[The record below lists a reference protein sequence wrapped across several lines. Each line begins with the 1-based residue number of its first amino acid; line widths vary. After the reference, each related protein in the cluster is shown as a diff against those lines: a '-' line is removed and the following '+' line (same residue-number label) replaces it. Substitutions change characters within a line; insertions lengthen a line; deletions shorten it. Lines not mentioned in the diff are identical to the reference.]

1 MMIPKKN
8 QTLVELE
15 SIIPLSR
22 SSTEV
27 FKTGQWGQKKP
38 VFHEKLSPCRE
49 ACPVGN
55 DIPGILSYAAR
66 GDIDGA
72 LALILQ
78 ENPLPGIC
86 GRVCYHP
93 CQISCNR
100 IQFDKAV
107 EIRSLE
113 RFIADYGQAA
123 PKMRSNQKGNK
134 VNVAVIGSGPS
145 GLSAAY
151 FLALFG
157 HKVTIFEAR
166 PEPGGVLRYGIP
178 EYRLPGEIVKRE
190 IDRILGLGIHL
201 VTGEGVDIKKLTHMK
216 ENYDY
221 VFLGTGAWMP
231 QRIEASF
238 EHRGAITYG
247 LDFLSQ
253 GKKKAICERKKN
265 VVVVGG
271 GDVAVDVART
281 ARRLC
286 DPDARITMVAPEK
299 EGEFPAIPEGLVE
312 ALEEGVQMI
321 GEYQPVEFTGN
332 EHLKQ
337 IKFVKTKV
345 EKDQATGRYKLSPA
359 VGKDLFID
367 ADLAIIAIGQ
377 FPDIRPFFGTIV
389 DKDSSKVFV
398 DESGATPLPGFY
410 AGGDLVRQRPAVADA
425 ILSGKRAALSIH
437 LKANGYEPEKILASL
452 KLGKGS
458 FLSINAFA
466 EERGIDLG
474 RAVEFAELNTLPYRK
489 VEPHH
494 GIALPPWAR
503 KNDFKEVNGGLEREA
518 AIDEASRCFYCGT
531 CIECDLCFLL
541 CPDISIIKEG
551 QRLYSVNKDYCK
563 GCSICATTCP
573 RHVIEMEDGP

>member
-1 MMIPKKN
+1 MIRKENIK
-8 QTLVELE
+8 LVDHET
-15 SIIPLSR
+15 IIPLSR
-22 SSTEV
+22 LSTEI
-27 FKTGQWGQKKP
+27 FKTGQWSPRKP
-38 VFHEKLSPCRE
+38 LYREKLSPCRE

-55 DIPGILSYAAR
+55 DIPGILSCVAK
-66 GDIDGA
+66 GDFDGA
-72 LALILQ
+72 LALILH

-93 CQISCNR
+93 CQVNCNR

-113 RFIADYGQAA
+113 RFIADYGQAT
-123 PKMRSNQKGNK
+123 PQVWTNQKGNQVK
-134 VNVAVIGSGPS
+134 VAVIGSGPA

-157 HKVTIFEAR
+157 HRVTMFEAR

-178 EYRLPGEIVKRE
+178 EYRLPREIVKRE
-190 IDRILGLGIHL
+190 IDRILGLGIDL
-201 VTGEGVDIKKLTHMK
+201 VAGERVDTKKLTDIK
-216 ENYDY
+216 RKYDY
-221 VFLGTGAWMP
+221 VFLGTGAWVP

-238 EHRGAITYG
+238 EHRDTIIYG
-247 LDFLSQ
+247 LDFLSH
-253 GKKKAICERKKN
+253 GDKTGMCEGKKN

-286 DPDARITMVAPEK
+286 DPDAGITMVAPEK
-299 EGEFPAIPEGLVE
+299 EGEFPAIQEGIVE
-312 ALEEGVQMI
+312 AEQEGIHMI
-321 GEYQPVEFTGN
+321 GEYQPIEFIGK

-337 IKFVKTKV
+337 IKFIKTKV
-345 EKDQATGRYKLSPA
+345 EKDQATGRYRLSP
-359 VGKDLFID
+359 VKGKDRFLD

-377 FPDIRPFFGTIV
+377 IPDTSVFFESIV
-389 DKDSSKVFV
+389 DKDSSRVFV
-398 DESGATPLPGFY
+398 DELGSTPLFGFY
-410 AGGDLVRQRPAVADA
+410 AGGDVIRQRPAVAYA

-437 LKANGYEPEKILASL
+437 LEVNGYEPNRVMTSL
-452 KLGKGS
+452 KLGKGPS
-458 FLSINAFA
+458 LSISAFVDN
-466 EERGIDLG
+466 RGVDFG
-474 RAVEFAELNTLPYRK
+474 KVVGFSELNTLPYRK
-489 VEPHH
+489 VEQHH
-494 GIALPPWAR
+494 GITLPPEAR
-503 KNDFKEVNGGLEREA
+503 KTNFREVNRGLEKDA

-563 GCSICATTCP
+563 GCSICAITCP
-573 RHVIEMEDGP
+573 RHVIEMEDGQ

>member
-1 MMIPKKN
+1 MIRKENIK
-8 QTLVELE
+8 LVDHET
-15 SIIPLSR
+15 IIPLSR
-22 SSTEV
+22 LSTEI
-27 FKTGQWGQKKP
+27 FKTGQWSPRKP
-38 VFHEKLSPCRE
+38 LYREKLSPCRE

-55 DIPGILSYAAR
+55 DIPGILSCVAK
-66 GDIDGA
+66 GDFDGA
-72 LALILQ
+72 LALILH

-93 CQISCNR
+93 CQVNCNR

-113 RFIADYGQAA
+113 RFIADYGQAT
-123 PKMRSNQKGNK
+123 PQVWTNQKGNQVK
-134 VNVAVIGSGPS
+134 VAVIGSGPA

-178 EYRLPGEIVKRE
+178 EYRLPREIVKRE
-190 IDRILGLGIHL
+190 IDRILGLGIDL
-201 VTGEGVDIKKLTHMK
+201 VAGERVDTEKLTDIKRK
-216 ENYDY
+216 YDY
-221 VFLGTGAWMP
+221 VFLGTGAWVP

-238 EHRGAITYG
+238 EHRDTIIYG
-247 LDFLSQ
+247 LDFLSH
-253 GKKKAICERKKN
+253 GDKTGMCEGKKN

-286 DPDARITMVAPEK
+286 DPDAGITMVAPEK
-299 EGEFPAIPEGLVE
+299 EGEFPAIQEGIVE
-312 ALEEGVQMI
+312 AEQEGIHMI
-321 GEYQPVEFTGN
+321 GEYQPIEFIGK

-337 IKFVKTKV
+337 IKFIKTKV
-345 EKDQATGRYKLSPA
+345 EKDQATGRYRLSP
-359 VGKDLFID
+359 VKGKDRFLD

-377 FPDIRPFFGTIV
+377 IPDTSVFFESIV
-389 DKDSSKVFV
+389 DKESSRVFV
-398 DESGATPLPGFY
+398 DELGSTPLSGFY
-410 AGGDLVRQRPAVADA
+410 AGGDVIRQRPAVADA

-437 LKANGYEPEKILASL
+437 LEVNGYEPNRVMTSL
-452 KLGKGS
+452 KLGKGPS
-458 FLSINAFA
+458 LSISAFVDN
-466 EERGIDLG
+466 RGVDFG
-474 RAVEFAELNTLPYRK
+474 KVVGFSELNTLPYRK

-494 GIALPPWAR
+494 GITLPPEAR
-503 KNDFKEVNGGLEREA
+503 KTNFREVNRGLEKDA
-518 AIDEASRCFYCGT
+518 AIDEAGRCFYCGT

-563 GCSICATTCP
+563 GCSICAITCP
-573 RHVIEMEDGP
+573 RHVIEMEDGQ

>member
-1 MMIPKKN
+1 MIRKENIK
-8 QTLVELE
+8 LVDHET
-15 SIIPLSR
+15 IIPLSR
-22 SSTEV
+22 LSTEI
-27 FKTGQWGQKKP
+27 FKTGQWSPRKP
-38 VFHEKLSPCRE
+38 LYREKLSPCRE

-55 DIPGILSYAAR
+55 DIPGILSCVAK
-66 GDIDGA
+66 GDFDGA
-72 LALILQ
+72 LALILH

-93 CQISCNR
+93 CQVNCNR

-113 RFIADYGQAA
+113 RFIADYGQAT
-123 PKMRSNQKGNK
+123 PQVWTNQKGNQVK
-134 VNVAVIGSGPS
+134 VAVIGSGPA

-178 EYRLPGEIVKRE
+178 EYRLPREIVKRE
-190 IDRILGLGIHL
+190 IDRILGLGIDL
-201 VTGEGVDIKKLTHMK
+201 VAGERVDTKKLTDIK
-216 ENYDY
+216 RKYDY
-221 VFLGTGAWMP
+221 VFLGTGAWVP

-238 EHRGAITYG
+238 EHRDTIIYG
-247 LDFLSQ
+247 LDFLSH
-253 GKKKAICERKKN
+253 GDKTGMCEGKKN

-286 DPDARITMVAPEK
+286 DPDAGITMVAPEK
-299 EGEFPAIPEGLVE
+299 EGEFPAIQEGIVE
-312 ALEEGVQMI
+312 AEQEGIHMI
-321 GEYQPVEFTGN
+321 GEYQPIEFIGK

-337 IKFVKTKV
+337 IKFIKTKV
-345 EKDQATGRYKLSPA
+345 EKDQATGRYRLSP
-359 VGKDLFID
+359 VKGKDRFLD

-377 FPDIRPFFGTIV
+377 IPDTSVFFESIV
-389 DKDSSKVFV
+389 DKDSSRVFV
-398 DESGATPLPGFY
+398 DELGSTPLFGFY
-410 AGGDLVRQRPAVADA
+410 AGGDVIRQRPAVAYA

-437 LKANGYEPEKILASL
+437 LEVNGYEPNRVMTSL
-452 KLGKGS
+452 KLGKGPS
-458 FLSINAFA
+458 LSISAFVDN
-466 EERGIDLG
+466 RGVDFG
-474 RAVEFAELNTLPYRK
+474 KVVGFSELNTLPYRK

-494 GIALPPWAR
+494 GITLPPEAR
-503 KNDFKEVNGGLEREA
+503 KTNFREVNRGLEKDA
-518 AIDEASRCFYCGT
+518 AIDEAGRCFYCGT

-563 GCSICATTCP
+563 GCSICAITCP
-573 RHVIEMEDGP
+573 RHVIEMEDGQ

>member
-1 MMIPKKN
+1 MIRKENIK
-8 QTLVELE
+8 LVDHET
-15 SIIPLSR
+15 IIPLSR
-22 SSTEV
+22 LSTEI
-27 FKTGQWGQKKP
+27 FKTGQWSPRKP
-38 VFHEKLSPCRE
+38 LYREKLSPCRE

-55 DIPGILSYAAR
+55 DIPGILSCVAK
-66 GDIDGA
+66 GDFDGA
-72 LALILQ
+72 LALILH

-93 CQISCNR
+93 CQVNCNR

-113 RFIADYGQAA
+113 RFIADYGQAT
-123 PKMRSNQKGNK
+123 PQVWTNQKGNQVK
-134 VNVAVIGSGPS
+134 VAVIGSGPA

-178 EYRLPGEIVKRE
+178 EYRLPREIVKRE
-190 IDRILGLGIHL
+190 IDRILGLGIDL
-201 VTGEGVDIKKLTHMK
+201 VAGERVDTKKLTDIK
-216 ENYDY
+216 RKYDY
-221 VFLGTGAWMP
+221 VFLGTGAWVP

-238 EHRGAITYG
+238 EHRDTIIYG
-247 LDFLSQ
+247 LDFLSH
-253 GKKKAICERKKN
+253 GDKTGMCEGKKN

-286 DPDARITMVAPEK
+286 DPDAGITMVAPEK
-299 EGEFPAIPEGLVE
+299 EGEFPAIQEGLVE
-312 ALEEGVQMI
+312 AEQEGIHMI
-321 GEYQPVEFTGN
+321 GEYQPIEFIGK

-337 IKFVKTKV
+337 IKFIKTKV
-345 EKDQATGRYKLSPA
+345 EKDQATGRYRLSP
-359 VGKDLFID
+359 VKGKDRFLD

-377 FPDIRPFFGTIV
+377 IPDTSVFFESIV
-389 DKDSSKVFV
+389 DKESSRVFV
-398 DESGATPLPGFY
+398 DELGSTPLSGFY
-410 AGGDLVRQRPAVADA
+410 AGGDVIRQRPAVADA

-437 LKANGYEPEKILASL
+437 LEVNGYEPNRVMTSL
-452 KLGKGS
+452 KLGKGPS
-458 FLSINAFA
+458 LSISAFVDN
-466 EERGIDLG
+466 RGVDFGKVVGFSEI
-474 RAVEFAELNTLPYRK
+474 NTLTYRK

-494 GIALPPWAR
+494 GITLSPEAR
-503 KNDFKEVNGGLEREA
+503 KTNFREVNRGLEKEA
-518 AIDEASRCFYCGT
+518 AIDEAGRCFYCGT

-563 GCSICATTCP
+563 GCSICAITCP
-573 RHVIEMEDGP
+573 RHVIEMEDGQ

>member
-1 MMIPKKN
+1 MIRKENIK
-8 QTLVELE
+8 LVDHET
-15 SIIPLSR
+15 IIPLSR
-22 SSTEV
+22 LSTEI
-27 FKTGQWGQKKP
+27 FKTGQWSPRKP
-38 VFHEKLSPCRE
+38 LYREKLSPCRE

-55 DIPGILSYAAR
+55 DIPGILSCVAK
-66 GDIDGA
+66 GDFDGA
-72 LALILQ
+72 LALILH

-93 CQISCNR
+93 CQVNCNR

-113 RFIADYGQAA
+113 RFIADYGQAT
-123 PKMRSNQKGNK
+123 PQVWTNQKGNQVK
-134 VNVAVIGSGPS
+134 VAVIGSGPA

-178 EYRLPGEIVKRE
+178 EYRLPREIVKRE
-190 IDRILGLGIHL
+190 IDRILGLGIDL
-201 VTGEGVDIKKLTHMK
+201 VAGERVDTEKLTDIKRK
-216 ENYDY
+216 YDY
-221 VFLGTGAWMP
+221 VFLGTGAWVP

-238 EHRGAITYG
+238 EHRDTIIYG
-247 LDFLSQ
+247 LDFLSH
-253 GKKKAICERKKN
+253 GDKTGMCEGKKN

-286 DPDARITMVAPEK
+286 DPDAGITIVAPEK
-299 EGEFPAIPEGLVE
+299 EGEFPAIQEGLVE
-312 ALEEGVQMI
+312 AEQEGIHMI
-321 GEYQPVEFTGN
+321 GEYQPIEFIGK

-337 IKFVKTKV
+337 IKFIKTKV
-345 EKDQATGRYKLSPA
+345 EKDQATGRYRLSP
-359 VGKDLFID
+359 VKGKDRFLD

-377 FPDIRPFFGTIV
+377 IPDTSVFFESIV
-389 DKDSSKVFV
+389 DKESSRVFV
-398 DESGATPLPGFY
+398 DELGSTPLSGFY
-410 AGGDLVRQRPAVADA
+410 AGGDVIRQRPAVADA

-437 LKANGYEPEKILASL
+437 LEVNGYEPNRVMTSL
-452 KLGKGS
+452 KLGKGTS
-458 FLSINAFA
+458 LSISAFVDN
-466 EERGIDLG
+466 RGVDFGKVVGFSEI
-474 RAVEFAELNTLPYRK
+474 NTLTYRK

-494 GIALPPWAR
+494 GITLSPEAR
-503 KNDFKEVNGGLEREA
+503 KTNFREVNRGLEKEA
-518 AIDEASRCFYCGT
+518 AIDEAGRCFYCGT

-563 GCSICATTCP
+563 GCSICAITCP
-573 RHVIEMEDGP
+573 RHVIEMEDGQ

>member
-1 MMIPKKN
+1 MIRKENIK
-8 QTLVELE
+8 LVDHET
-15 SIIPLSR
+15 IIPLSR
-22 SSTEV
+22 LSTEI
-27 FKTGQWGQKKP
+27 FKTGQWSPRKP
-38 VFHEKLSPCRE
+38 LYREKLSPCRE

-55 DIPGILSYAAR
+55 DIPGILSCVAK
-66 GDIDGA
+66 GDFDGA
-72 LALILQ
+72 LALILH

-93 CQISCNR
+93 CQVNCNR

-113 RFIADYGQAA
+113 RFIADYGQAT
-123 PKMRSNQKGNK
+123 PQVWTNQKGNQVK
-134 VNVAVIGSGPS
+134 VAVIGSGPA

-157 HKVTIFEAR
+157 HRVTMFEAR

-178 EYRLPGEIVKRE
+178 EYRLPREIVKRE
-190 IDRILGLGIHL
+190 IDRILGLGIDL
-201 VTGEGVDIKKLTHMK
+201 VAGERVDTKKLTDIK
-216 ENYDY
+216 RKYDY
-221 VFLGTGAWMP
+221 VFLGTGAWVP

-238 EHRGAITYG
+238 EHRDTIIYG
-247 LDFLSQ
+247 LDFLSH
-253 GKKKAICERKKN
+253 GDKTGMCEGKKN

-286 DPDARITMVAPEK
+286 DPDAGITMVAPEK
-299 EGEFPAIPEGLVE
+299 EGEFPAIQEGLVE
-312 ALEEGVQMI
+312 AEQEGIHMI
-321 GEYQPVEFTGN
+321 GEYQPIEFIGK

-337 IKFVKTKV
+337 IKFIKTKV
-345 EKDQATGRYKLSPA
+345 EKDQATGRYRLSP
-359 VGKDLFID
+359 VKGKDRFLD

-377 FPDIRPFFGTIV
+377 IPDTSVFFESIV
-389 DKDSSKVFV
+389 DKESSRVFV
-398 DESGATPLPGFY
+398 DELGSTPLSGFY
-410 AGGDLVRQRPAVADA
+410 AGGDVIRQRPAVADA

-437 LKANGYEPEKILASL
+437 LEVNGYEPNRVMTSL
-452 KLGKGS
+452 KLGKGPS
-458 FLSINAFA
+458 LSISAFVDN
-466 EERGIDLG
+466 RGVDFG
-474 RAVEFAELNTLPYRK
+474 KVVGFSELNTLPYRK

-494 GIALPPWAR
+494 GITLPPEAR
-503 KNDFKEVNGGLEREA
+503 KTNFREVNRGLEKDA
-518 AIDEASRCFYCGT
+518 AIDEAGRCFYCGT

-563 GCSICATTCP
+563 GCSICAITCP
-573 RHVIEMEDGP
+573 RHVIEMEDGQ

>member
-1 MMIPKKN
+1 MIRKENIK
-8 QTLVELE
+8 LVDHET
-15 SIIPLSR
+15 IIPLSR
-22 SSTEV
+22 LSTEI
-27 FKTGQWGQKKP
+27 FKTGQWSPRKP
-38 VFHEKLSPCRE
+38 LYREKLSPCRE

-55 DIPGILSYAAR
+55 DIPGILSCVAK
-66 GDIDGA
+66 GDFDGA
-72 LALILQ
+72 LALILH

-93 CQISCNR
+93 CQVNCNR

-113 RFIADYGQAA
+113 RFIADYGQAT
-123 PKMRSNQKGNK
+123 PQVWTNQKGNQVK
-134 VNVAVIGSGPS
+134 VAVIGSGPA

-178 EYRLPGEIVKRE
+178 EYRLPREIVKRE
-190 IDRILGLGIHL
+190 IDRILGLGIDL
-201 VTGEGVDIKKLTHMK
+201 VAGERVDTKKLTDIK
-216 ENYDY
+216 RKYDY
-221 VFLGTGAWMP
+221 VFLGTGAWVP

-238 EHRGAITYG
+238 EHRDTIIYG
-247 LDFLSQ
+247 LDFLSH
-253 GKKKAICERKKN
+253 GDKTGMCEGKKN

-286 DPDARITMVAPEK
+286 DPDAGITIVAPEK
-299 EGEFPAIPEGLVE
+299 EGEFPAIQEGLVE
-312 ALEEGVQMI
+312 AEQEGIHMI
-321 GEYQPVEFTGN
+321 GEYQPIEFIGK

-337 IKFVKTKV
+337 IKFIKTKV
-345 EKDQATGRYKLSPA
+345 EKDQATGRYRLSP
-359 VGKDLFID
+359 VKGKDRFLD

-377 FPDIRPFFGTIV
+377 IPDTSVFFESIV
-389 DKDSSKVFV
+389 DKESSRVFV
-398 DESGATPLPGFY
+398 DELGSTPLSGFY
-410 AGGDLVRQRPAVADA
+410 AGGDVIRQRPAVADA

-437 LKANGYEPEKILASL
+437 LEVNGYEPNRVMTSL
-452 KLGKGS
+452 KLGKGTS
-458 FLSINAFA
+458 LSISAFVDN
-466 EERGIDLG
+466 RGVDFG
-474 RAVEFAELNTLPYRK
+474 KVVGFSELNTLPYRK
-489 VEPHH
+489 VEQHH
-494 GIALPPWAR
+494 GITLPPEAR
-503 KNDFKEVNGGLEREA
+503 KTNFREVNRGLEKDA
-518 AIDEASRCFYCGT
+518 AIDEAGRCFYCGT

-563 GCSICATTCP
+563 GCSICAITCP
-573 RHVIEMEDGP
+573 RHVIEMEDGQ

>member
-1 MMIPKKN
+1 MIRKENIK
-8 QTLVELE
+8 LVDHET
-15 SIIPLSR
+15 IIPLSR
-22 SSTEV
+22 LSTEI
-27 FKTGQWGQKKP
+27 FKTGQWSPRKP
-38 VFHEKLSPCRE
+38 LYREKLSPCRE

-55 DIPGILSYAAR
+55 DIPGILSCVAK
-66 GDIDGA
+66 GDFDGA
-72 LALILQ
+72 LALILH

-93 CQISCNR
+93 CQVNCNR

-113 RFIADYGQAA
+113 RFIADYGQAT
-123 PKMRSNQKGNK
+123 PQVWTNQKGNQVK
-134 VNVAVIGSGPS
+134 VAVIGSGPA

-157 HKVTIFEAR
+157 HKVAIFEAR

-178 EYRLPGEIVKRE
+178 EYRLPREIVKRE
-190 IDRILGLGIHL
+190 IDRILGLGIDL
-201 VTGEGVDIKKLTHMK
+201 VAGERVDTKKLTDIK
-216 ENYDY
+216 RKYDY
-221 VFLGTGAWMP
+221 VFLGTGAWVP

-238 EHRGAITYG
+238 EHRDTIIYG
-247 LDFLSQ
+247 LDFLSH
-253 GKKKAICERKKN
+253 GDKTGMCEGKKN

-286 DPDARITMVAPEK
+286 DPDAGITMVAPEK
-299 EGEFPAIPEGLVE
+299 EGEFPAIQEGIVE
-312 ALEEGVQMI
+312 AEQEGIHMI
-321 GEYQPVEFTGN
+321 GEYQPIEFIGK

-337 IKFVKTKV
+337 IKFIKTKV
-345 EKDQATGRYKLSPA
+345 EKDQATGRYRLSP
-359 VGKDLFID
+359 VKGKDRFLD

-377 FPDIRPFFGTIV
+377 IPDTSVFFESIV
-389 DKDSSKVFV
+389 DKESSRVFV
-398 DESGATPLPGFY
+398 DELGSTPLSGFY
-410 AGGDLVRQRPAVADA
+410 AGGDVIRQRPAVADA

-437 LKANGYEPEKILASL
+437 LEVNGYEPNRVMTSL
-452 KLGKGS
+452 KLGKGPS
-458 FLSINAFA
+458 LSISAFVDN
-466 EERGIDLG
+466 RGVDFG
-474 RAVEFAELNTLPYRK
+474 KVVGFSELNTLPYRK

-494 GIALPPWAR
+494 GITLPPEAR
-503 KNDFKEVNGGLEREA
+503 KTNFREVNRGLEKDA
-518 AIDEASRCFYCGT
+518 AIDEAGRCFYCGT

-563 GCSICATTCP
+563 GCSICAITCP
-573 RHVIEMEDGP
+573 RHVIEMEDGQ

>member
-1 MMIPKKN
+1 MIRKENIK
-8 QTLVELE
+8 LVDHET
-15 SIIPLSR
+15 IIPLSR
-22 SSTEV
+22 LSTEI
-27 FKTGQWGQKKP
+27 FKTGQWSPRKP
-38 VFHEKLSPCRE
+38 LYREKLSPCRE

-55 DIPGILSYAAR
+55 DIPGILSCVAK
-66 GDIDGA
+66 GDFDGA
-72 LALILQ
+72 LALILH

-93 CQISCNR
+93 CQVNCNR

-113 RFIADYGQAA
+113 RFIADYGQAT
-123 PKMRSNQKGNK
+123 PQVWTNQKGNQVK
-134 VNVAVIGSGPS
+134 VAVIGSGPA

-157 HKVTIFEAR
+157 HRVTMFEAR

-178 EYRLPGEIVKRE
+178 EYRLPREIVKRE
-190 IDRILGLGIHL
+190 IDRILGLGIDL
-201 VTGEGVDIKKLTHMK
+201 VAGERVDTKKLTDIK
-216 ENYDY
+216 RKYDY
-221 VFLGTGAWMP
+221 VFLGTGAWVP

-238 EHRGAITYG
+238 EHRDTIIYG
-247 LDFLSQ
+247 LDFLSH
-253 GKKKAICERKKN
+253 GDKTGMCEGKKN

-286 DPDARITMVAPEK
+286 DPDAGITMVAPEK
-299 EGEFPAIPEGLVE
+299 EGEFPAIQEGIVE
-312 ALEEGVQMI
+312 AEQEGIHMI
-321 GEYQPVEFTGN
+321 GEYQPIEFIGK

-337 IKFVKTKV
+337 IKFIKTKV
-345 EKDQATGRYKLSPA
+345 EKDQATGRYRLSP
-359 VGKDLFID
+359 VKGKDRFLD

-377 FPDIRPFFGTIV
+377 IPDTSVFFESIV
-389 DKDSSKVFV
+389 DKESSRVFV
-398 DESGATPLPGFY
+398 DELGSTPLSGFY
-410 AGGDLVRQRPAVADA
+410 AGGDVIRQRPAVADA

-437 LKANGYEPEKILASL
+437 LEVNGYEPNRVMTSL
-452 KLGKGS
+452 KLGKGPS
-458 FLSINAFA
+458 LSISAFVDN
-466 EERGIDLG
+466 RGVDFG
-474 RAVEFAELNTLPYRK
+474 KVVGFSELNTLPYRK

-494 GIALPPWAR
+494 GITLPPEAR
-503 KNDFKEVNGGLEREA
+503 KTNFREVNRGLEKDA
-518 AIDEASRCFYCGT
+518 AIDEAGRCFYCGT

-563 GCSICATTCP
+563 GCSICAITCP
-573 RHVIEMEDGP
+573 RHVIEMEDGQ

>member
-1 MMIPKKN
+1 MIPKENKS
-8 QTLVELE
+8 LVELE

-27 FKTGQWGQKKP
+27 FTTGKWSQKKP
-38 VFHEKLSPCRE
+38 VFQEKLSPCRE

-55 DIPGILSYAAR
+55 DIPGILSYVAR

-100 IQFDKAV
+100 LQFDKAV

-123 PKMRSNQKGNK
+123 PRMRNSQKEDK
-134 VNVAVIGSGPS
+134 VHVAVIGSGPA

-178 EYRLPGEIVKRE
+178 EYRLPREIVKRE
-190 IDRILGLGIHL
+190 IDRILGLDVQL
-201 VTGEGVDIKKLTHMK
+201 VTGEDVDTKKLTRIK
-216 ENYDY
+216 ENFDY

-231 QRIEASF
+231 QRIEASL

-247 LDFLSQ
+247 LDFLSH
-253 GKKKAICERKKN
+253 GEKKGICEGKKN

-286 DPDARITMVAPEK
+286 DPDARITIVAPEK

-321 GEYQPVEFTGN
+321 GEYQPVEFVGN

-337 IKFVKTKV
+337 IKFVKTKI
-345 EKDQATGRYKLSPA
+345 EKDQATGRYRLSP
-359 VGKDLFID
+359 VTGKDLFID

-377 FPDIRPFFGTIV
+377 LPDLSPFFGSIV
-389 DKDSSKVFV
+389 DKDLSRVFV
-398 DESGATPLPGFY
+398 DESGATPLSGFY
-410 AGGDLVRQRPAVADA
+410 AGGDLVRQRPAVAEA
-425 ILSGKRAALSIH
+425 IRSGKRAALSIH
-437 LKANGYEPEKILASL
+437 LKANRYEPKRILPSL
-452 KLGKGS
+452 MLGKS
-458 FLSINAFA
+458 PSLSISAFT
-466 EERGIDLG
+466 EDRGIDLG
-474 RAVEFAELNTLPYRK
+474 RVVEFEELNILPYRK

-494 GIALPPWAR
+494 GIALTPGER
-503 KNDFKEVNGGLEREA
+503 KTNFREVNGGLERKA
-518 AIDEASRCFYCGT
+518 AIEEASRCFYCGT
-531 CIECDLCFLL
+531 CVECDLCFLL
-541 CPDISIIKEG
+541 CPDICIIKER

-573 RHVIEMEDGP
+573 RHVIEMEDGL

>member
-1 MMIPKKN
+1 MIRKENIK
-8 QTLVELE
+8 LVDHET
-15 SIIPLSR
+15 IIPLSR
-22 SSTEV
+22 LSTEI
-27 FKTGQWGQKKP
+27 FKTGQWSPRKP
-38 VFHEKLSPCRE
+38 LYREKLSPCRE

-55 DIPGILSYAAR
+55 DIPGILSCVAK
-66 GDIDGA
+66 GDFDGA
-72 LALILQ
+72 LALILH

-93 CQISCNR
+93 CQVNCNR

-113 RFIADYGQAA
+113 RFIADYGQAT
-123 PKMRSNQKGNK
+123 PQVWTNQKGNQVK
-134 VNVAVIGSGPS
+134 VAVIGSGPA

-157 HKVTIFEAR
+157 HRVTMFEAR

-178 EYRLPGEIVKRE
+178 EYRLPREIVKRE
-190 IDRILGLGIHL
+190 IDRILGLGIDL
-201 VTGEGVDIKKLTHMK
+201 VAGERVDTEKLTDIKRK
-216 ENYDY
+216 YDY
-221 VFLGTGAWMP
+221 VFLGTGAWVP

-238 EHRGAITYG
+238 EHRDTIIYG
-247 LDFLSQ
+247 LDFLSH
-253 GKKKAICERKKN
+253 GDKTGMCEGKKN

-286 DPDARITMVAPEK
+286 DPDAGITIVAPEK
-299 EGEFPAIPEGLVE
+299 EGEFPAIQEGLVE
-312 ALEEGVQMI
+312 AEQEGIHMI
-321 GEYQPVEFTGN
+321 GEYQPIEFIGK

-337 IKFVKTKV
+337 IKFIKTKV
-345 EKDQATGRYKLSPA
+345 EKDQATGRYRLSP
-359 VGKDLFID
+359 VKGKDRFLD

-377 FPDIRPFFGTIV
+377 IPDTSVFFESIV
-389 DKDSSKVFV
+389 DKESSRVFV
-398 DESGATPLPGFY
+398 DELGSTPLSGFY
-410 AGGDLVRQRPAVADA
+410 AGGDVIRQRPAVADA

-437 LKANGYEPEKILASL
+437 LEVNGYEPNRVMTSL
-452 KLGKGS
+452 KLGKGPS
-458 FLSINAFA
+458 LSISAFVDN
-466 EERGIDLG
+466 RGVDFG
-474 RAVEFAELNTLPYRK
+474 KVVGFSELNTLPYRK

-494 GIALPPWAR
+494 GITLPPEAR
-503 KNDFKEVNGGLEREA
+503 KTNFREVNRGLEKDA
-518 AIDEASRCFYCGT
+518 AIDEAGRCFYCGT

-563 GCSICATTCP
+563 GCSICAITCP
-573 RHVIEMEDGP
+573 RHVIEMEDGQ

>member
-1 MMIPKKN
+1 MIRKENIK
-8 QTLVELE
+8 LVDHET
-15 SIIPLSR
+15 IIPLSR
-22 SSTEV
+22 LSTEI
-27 FKTGQWGQKKP
+27 FKTGQWSPRKP
-38 VFHEKLSPCRE
+38 LYREKLSPCRE

-55 DIPGILSYAAR
+55 DIPGILSCVAK
-66 GDIDGA
+66 GDFDGA
-72 LALILQ
+72 LALILH

-93 CQISCNR
+93 CQVNCNR

-113 RFIADYGQAA
+113 RFIADYGQAT
-123 PKMRSNQKGNK
+123 PQVWTNQKGNQVK
-134 VNVAVIGSGPS
+134 VAVIGSGPA

-178 EYRLPGEIVKRE
+178 EYRLPREIVKRE
-190 IDRILGLGIHL
+190 IDRILGLGIDL
-201 VTGEGVDIKKLTHMK
+201 VAGERVDTEKLTDIKRK
-216 ENYDY
+216 YDY
-221 VFLGTGAWMP
+221 VFLGTGAWVP

-238 EHRGAITYG
+238 EHRDTIIYG
-247 LDFLSQ
+247 LDFLSH
-253 GKKKAICERKKN
+253 GDKTGMCEGKKN

-286 DPDARITMVAPEK
+286 DPDAGITMVAPEK
-299 EGEFPAIPEGLVE
+299 EGEFPAIQEGLVE
-312 ALEEGVQMI
+312 AEQEGIHMI
-321 GEYQPVEFTGN
+321 GEYQPIEFIGK

-337 IKFVKTKV
+337 IKFIKTKV
-345 EKDQATGRYKLSPA
+345 EKDQATGRYRLSP
-359 VGKDLFID
+359 VKGKDRFLD

-377 FPDIRPFFGTIV
+377 IPDTSVFFESIV
-389 DKDSSKVFV
+389 DKDSSRVFV
-398 DESGATPLPGFY
+398 DELGSTPLFGFY
-410 AGGDLVRQRPAVADA
+410 AGGDVIRQRPAVAYA

-437 LKANGYEPEKILASL
+437 LEVNGYEPNRVMTSL
-452 KLGKGS
+452 KLGKGPS
-458 FLSINAFA
+458 LSISAFVDN
-466 EERGIDLG
+466 RGVDFG
-474 RAVEFAELNTLPYRK
+474 KVVGFSELNTLPYRK
-489 VEPHH
+489 VEQHH
-494 GIALPPWAR
+494 GITLPPEAR
-503 KNDFKEVNGGLEREA
+503 KTNFREVNRGLEKDA
-518 AIDEASRCFYCGT
+518 AIDEAGRCFYCGT

-563 GCSICATTCP
+563 GCSICAITCP
-573 RHVIEMEDGP
+573 RHVIEMEDGQ

>member
-1 MMIPKKN
+1 MIRKENIK
-8 QTLVELE
+8 LVDHET
-15 SIIPLSR
+15 IIPLSR
-22 SSTEV
+22 LSTEI
-27 FKTGQWGQKKP
+27 FKTGQWSPRKP
-38 VFHEKLSPCRE
+38 LYREKLSPCRE

-55 DIPGILSYAAR
+55 DIPGILSCVAK
-66 GDIDGA
+66 GDFDGA
-72 LALILQ
+72 LALILH

-93 CQISCNR
+93 CQVNCNR

-113 RFIADYGQAA
+113 RFIADYGQAT
-123 PKMRSNQKGNK
+123 PQVWTNQKGNQVK
-134 VNVAVIGSGPS
+134 VAVIGSGPA

-178 EYRLPGEIVKRE
+178 EYRLPREIVKRE
-190 IDRILGLGIHL
+190 IDRILGLGIDL
-201 VTGEGVDIKKLTHMK
+201 VAGERVDTKKLTDIK
-216 ENYDY
+216 RKYDY
-221 VFLGTGAWMP
+221 VFLGTGAWVP

-238 EHRGAITYG
+238 EHRDTIIYG
-247 LDFLSQ
+247 LDFLSH
-253 GKKKAICERKKN
+253 GDKTGMCEGKKN

-286 DPDARITMVAPEK
+286 DPDAGITIVAPEK
-299 EGEFPAIPEGLVE
+299 EGEFPAIQEGLVE
-312 ALEEGVQMI
+312 AEQEGIHMI
-321 GEYQPVEFTGN
+321 GEYQPIEFIGK

-337 IKFVKTKV
+337 IKFIKTKV
-345 EKDQATGRYKLSPA
+345 EKDQATGRYRLSP
-359 VGKDLFID
+359 VKGKDRFLD

-377 FPDIRPFFGTIV
+377 IPDTSVFFESIV
-389 DKDSSKVFV
+389 DKESSRVFV
-398 DESGATPLPGFY
+398 DELGSTPLSGFY
-410 AGGDLVRQRPAVADA
+410 AGGDVIRQRPAVADA

-437 LKANGYEPEKILASL
+437 LEVNGYEPNRVMTSL
-452 KLGKGS
+452 KLGKGTS
-458 FLSINAFA
+458 LSISAFVDN
-466 EERGIDLG
+466 RGVDFGKVVGFSEI
-474 RAVEFAELNTLPYRK
+474 NTLTYRK

-494 GIALPPWAR
+494 GITLSPEAR
-503 KNDFKEVNGGLEREA
+503 KTNFREVNRGLEKDA
-518 AIDEASRCFYCGT
+518 AIDEAGRCFYCGT

-563 GCSICATTCP
+563 GCSICAITCP
-573 RHVIEMEDGP
+573 RHVIEMEDGQ

>member
-1 MMIPKKN
+1 MIRKENIK
-8 QTLVELE
+8 LVDHET
-15 SIIPLSR
+15 IIPLSR
-22 SSTEV
+22 LSTEI
-27 FKTGQWGQKKP
+27 FKTGQWSPRKP
-38 VFHEKLSPCRE
+38 LYREKLSPCRE

-55 DIPGILSYAAR
+55 DIPGILSCVAK
-66 GDIDGA
+66 GDFDGA
-72 LALILQ
+72 LALILH

-93 CQISCNR
+93 CQVNCNR

-113 RFIADYGQAA
+113 RFIADYGQAT
-123 PKMRSNQKGNK
+123 PQVWTNQKGNQVK
-134 VNVAVIGSGPS
+134 VAVIGSGPA

-178 EYRLPGEIVKRE
+178 EYRLPREIVKRE
-190 IDRILGLGIHL
+190 IDRILGLGIDL
-201 VTGEGVDIKKLTHMK
+201 VAGERVDTEKLTDIKRK
-216 ENYDY
+216 YDY
-221 VFLGTGAWMP
+221 VFLGTGAWVP

-238 EHRGAITYG
+238 EHRDTIIYG
-247 LDFLSQ
+247 LDFLSH
-253 GKKKAICERKKN
+253 GDKTGMCEGKKN

-286 DPDARITMVAPEK
+286 DPDAGITIVAPEK
-299 EGEFPAIPEGLVE
+299 EGEFPAIQEGLVE
-312 ALEEGVQMI
+312 AEQEGIHMI
-321 GEYQPVEFTGN
+321 GEYQPIEFIGK

-337 IKFVKTKV
+337 IKFIKTKV
-345 EKDQATGRYKLSPA
+345 EKDQATGRYRLSP
-359 VGKDLFID
+359 VKGKDRFLD

-377 FPDIRPFFGTIV
+377 IPDTSVFFESIV
-389 DKDSSKVFV
+389 DKESSRVFV
-398 DESGATPLPGFY
+398 DELGSTPLSGFY
-410 AGGDLVRQRPAVADA
+410 AGGDVIRQRPAVADA

-437 LKANGYEPEKILASL
+437 LEVNGYEPNRVMTSL
-452 KLGKGS
+452 KLGKGPS
-458 FLSINAFA
+458 LSISAFVDN
-466 EERGIDLG
+466 RGVDFG
-474 RAVEFAELNTLPYRK
+474 KVVGFSELNTLPYRK

-494 GIALPPWAR
+494 GITLPPEAR
-503 KNDFKEVNGGLEREA
+503 KTNFREVNRGLEKDA
-518 AIDEASRCFYCGT
+518 AIDEAGRCFYCGT

-563 GCSICATTCP
+563 GCSICAITCP
-573 RHVIEMEDGP
+573 RHVIEMEDGQ

>member
-1 MMIPKKN
+1 MIRKENIK
-8 QTLVELE
+8 LVDHET
-15 SIIPLSR
+15 IIPLSR
-22 SSTEV
+22 LSTEI
-27 FKTGQWGQKKP
+27 FKTGQWSPRKP
-38 VFHEKLSPCRE
+38 LYREKLSPCRE

-55 DIPGILSYAAR
+55 DIPGILSCVAK
-66 GDIDGA
+66 GDFDGA
-72 LALILQ
+72 LALILH

-93 CQISCNR
+93 CQVNCNR

-113 RFIADYGQAA
+113 RFIADYGQAT
-123 PKMRSNQKGNK
+123 PQVWTNQKGNQVK
-134 VNVAVIGSGPS
+134 VAVIGSGPA

-178 EYRLPGEIVKRE
+178 EYRLPREIVKRE
-190 IDRILGLGIHL
+190 IDRILGLGIDL
-201 VTGEGVDIKKLTHMK
+201 VAGERVDTKKLTDIK
-216 ENYDY
+216 RKYDY
-221 VFLGTGAWMP
+221 VFLGTGAWVP

-238 EHRGAITYG
+238 EHRDTIIYG
-247 LDFLSQ
+247 LDFLSH
-253 GKKKAICERKKN
+253 GDKTGMCEGKKN

-286 DPDARITMVAPEK
+286 DPDAGITMVAPEK
-299 EGEFPAIPEGLVE
+299 EGEFPAIQEGLVE
-312 ALEEGVQMI
+312 AEQEGIHMI
-321 GEYQPVEFTGN
+321 GEYQPIEFIGK

-337 IKFVKTKV
+337 IKFIKTKV
-345 EKDQATGRYKLSPA
+345 EKDQATGRYRLSP
-359 VGKDLFID
+359 VKGKDRFLD

-377 FPDIRPFFGTIV
+377 IPDTSVFFESIV
-389 DKDSSKVFV
+389 DKESSRVFV
-398 DESGATPLPGFY
+398 DELGSTPLSGFY
-410 AGGDLVRQRPAVADA
+410 AGGDVIRQRPAVADA

-437 LKANGYEPEKILASL
+437 LEVNGYEPNRVMTSL
-452 KLGKGS
+452 KLGKGPS
-458 FLSINAFA
+458 LSISAFVDN
-466 EERGIDLG
+466 RGVDFG
-474 RAVEFAELNTLPYRK
+474 KVVGFSELNTLPYRK

-494 GIALPPWAR
+494 GITLPPEAR
-503 KNDFKEVNGGLEREA
+503 KTNFREVNRGLEKDA
-518 AIDEASRCFYCGT
+518 AIDEAGRCFYCGT

-563 GCSICATTCP
+563 GCSICAITCP
-573 RHVIEMEDGP
+573 RHVIEMEDGQ

>member
-1 MMIPKKN
+1 MIRKENIK
-8 QTLVELE
+8 LVDHET
-15 SIIPLSR
+15 IIPLSR
-22 SSTEV
+22 LSTEI
-27 FKTGQWGQKKP
+27 FKTGQWSPRKP
-38 VFHEKLSPCRE
+38 LYREKLSPCRE

-55 DIPGILSYAAR
+55 DIPGILSCVAK
-66 GDIDGA
+66 GDFDGA
-72 LALILQ
+72 LALILH

-93 CQISCNR
+93 CQVNCNR

-113 RFIADYGQAA
+113 RFIADYGQAT
-123 PKMRSNQKGNK
+123 PQVWTNQKGNQVK
-134 VNVAVIGSGPS
+134 VAVIGSGPA

-157 HKVTIFEAR
+157 HKVAIFEAR

-178 EYRLPGEIVKRE
+178 EYRLPREIVKRE
-190 IDRILGLGIHL
+190 IDRILGLGIDL
-201 VTGEGVDIKKLTHMK
+201 VAGERVDTKKLTDIK
-216 ENYDY
+216 RKYDY
-221 VFLGTGAWMP
+221 VFLGTGAWVP

-238 EHRGAITYG
+238 EHRDTIIYG
-247 LDFLSQ
+247 LDFLSH
-253 GKKKAICERKKN
+253 GDKTGMCEGKKN

-286 DPDARITMVAPEK
+286 DPDAGITMVAPEK
-299 EGEFPAIPEGLVE
+299 EGEFPAIQEGLVE
-312 ALEEGVQMI
+312 AEQEGIHMI
-321 GEYQPVEFTGN
+321 GEYQPIEFIGK

-337 IKFVKTKV
+337 IKFIKTKV
-345 EKDQATGRYKLSPA
+345 EKDQATGRYRLSP
-359 VGKDLFID
+359 VKGKDRFLD

-377 FPDIRPFFGTIV
+377 IPDTSVFFESIV
-389 DKDSSKVFV
+389 DKESSRVFV
-398 DESGATPLPGFY
+398 DELGSTPLSGFY
-410 AGGDLVRQRPAVADA
+410 AGGDVIRQRPAVADA

-437 LKANGYEPEKILASL
+437 LEVNGYEPNRVMTSL
-452 KLGKGS
+452 KLGKGPS
-458 FLSINAFA
+458 LSISAFVDN
-466 EERGIDLG
+466 RGVDFG
-474 RAVEFAELNTLPYRK
+474 KVVGFSELNTLPYRK

-494 GIALPPWAR
+494 GITLPPEAR
-503 KNDFKEVNGGLEREA
+503 KTNFREVNRGLEKDA
-518 AIDEASRCFYCGT
+518 AIDEAGRCFYCGT

-563 GCSICATTCP
+563 GCSICAITCP
-573 RHVIEMEDGP
+573 RHVIEMEDGQ

>member
-1 MMIPKKN
+1 MIRKENIK
-8 QTLVELE
+8 LVDHET
-15 SIIPLSR
+15 IIPLSR
-22 SSTEV
+22 LSTEI
-27 FKTGQWGQKKP
+27 FKTGQWSPRKP
-38 VFHEKLSPCRE
+38 LYREKLSPCRE

-55 DIPGILSYAAR
+55 DIPGILSCVAK
-66 GDIDGA
+66 GDFDGA
-72 LALILQ
+72 LALILH

-93 CQISCNR
+93 CQVNCNR

-113 RFIADYGQAA
+113 RFIADYGQAT
-123 PKMRSNQKGNK
+123 PQVWTNQKGNQVK
-134 VNVAVIGSGPS
+134 VAVIGSGPA

-157 HKVTIFEAR
+157 HKVAIFEAR

-178 EYRLPGEIVKRE
+178 EYRLPREIVKRE
-190 IDRILGLGIHL
+190 IDRILGLGIDL
-201 VTGEGVDIKKLTHMK
+201 VAGERVDTKKLTDIK
-216 ENYDY
+216 RKYDY
-221 VFLGTGAWMP
+221 VFLGTGAWVP

-238 EHRGAITYG
+238 EHRDTIIYG
-247 LDFLSQ
+247 LDFLSH
-253 GKKKAICERKKN
+253 GDKTGMCEGKKN

-286 DPDARITMVAPEK
+286 DPDAGITMVAPEK
-299 EGEFPAIPEGLVE
+299 EGEFPAIQEGIVE
-312 ALEEGVQMI
+312 AEQEGIHMI
-321 GEYQPVEFTGN
+321 GEYQPIEFIGK

-337 IKFVKTKV
+337 IKFIKTKV
-345 EKDQATGRYKLSPA
+345 EKDQATRRYRLSP
-359 VGKDLFID
+359 VKGKDRFLD

-377 FPDIRPFFGTIV
+377 IPDTSVFFESIV
-389 DKDSSKVFV
+389 DKESSRVFV
-398 DESGATPLPGFY
+398 DELGSTPLSGFY
-410 AGGDLVRQRPAVADA
+410 AGGDVIRQRPAVADA

-437 LKANGYEPEKILASL
+437 LEVNGYEPNRVMTSL
-452 KLGKGS
+452 KLGKGPS
-458 FLSINAFA
+458 LSISAFVDN
-466 EERGIDLG
+466 RGVDFG
-474 RAVEFAELNTLPYRK
+474 KVVGFSELNTLPYRK

-494 GIALPPWAR
+494 GITLPPEAR
-503 KNDFKEVNGGLEREA
+503 KTNFREVNRGLEKDA
-518 AIDEASRCFYCGT
+518 AIDEAGRCFYCGT

-563 GCSICATTCP
+563 GCSICAITCP
-573 RHVIEMEDGP
+573 RHVIEMEDGQ

>member
-1 MMIPKKN
+1 MIRKENLKLVDVE
-8 QTLVELE
+8 TL
-15 SIIPLSR
+15 IPLSR
-22 SSTEV
+22 VSTEV
-27 FKTGQWGQKKP
+27 FKTGQWSPRKP
-38 VFHEKLSPCRE
+38 LYREKLSPCRE

-55 DIPGILSYAAR
+55 DIPGILSCVAK
-66 GDIDGA
+66 GDFDGA
-72 LALILQ
+72 LALILH

-93 CQISCNR
+93 CQVNCNR

-113 RFIADYGQAA
+113 RFIADYGQAT
-123 PKMRSNQKGNK
+123 PQVWTNQKGNQVK
-134 VNVAVIGSGPS
+134 VAVIGSGPA

-178 EYRLPGEIVKRE
+178 EYRLPREIVKRE
-190 IDRILGLGIHL
+190 IDRILGLGIDL
-201 VTGEGVDIKKLTHMK
+201 VAGERVDTKKLTDIK
-216 ENYDY
+216 RKYDY
-221 VFLGTGAWMP
+221 VFLGTGAWVP

-238 EHRGAITYG
+238 EHRDTIIYG
-247 LDFLSQ
+247 LDFLSH
-253 GKKKAICERKKN
+253 GDKTGMCEGKKN

-286 DPDARITMVAPEK
+286 DPDAGITMVAPEK
-299 EGEFPAIPEGLVE
+299 EGEFPAIQEGIVE
-312 ALEEGVQMI
+312 AEQEGIHMI
-321 GEYQPVEFTGN
+321 GEYQPIEFIGK

-337 IKFVKTKV
+337 IKFIKTKV
-345 EKDQATGRYKLSPA
+345 EKDQATRRYRLSP
-359 VGKDLFID
+359 VKGKDRFLD

-377 FPDIRPFFGTIV
+377 IPDTSVFFESIV
-389 DKDSSKVFV
+389 DKDSSRVFV
-398 DESGATPLPGFY
+398 DELGSTPLFGFY
-410 AGGDLVRQRPAVADA
+410 AGGDVIRQRPAVAYA

-437 LKANGYEPEKILASL
+437 LEVNGYEPNRVMTSL
-452 KLGKGS
+452 KLGKGPS
-458 FLSINAFA
+458 LSISAFVDN
-466 EERGIDLG
+466 RGVDFG
-474 RAVEFAELNTLPYRK
+474 KVVGFSELNTLPYRK

-494 GIALPPWAR
+494 GITLPPEAR
-503 KNDFKEVNGGLEREA
+503 KTNFREVNRGLEKDA
-518 AIDEASRCFYCGT
+518 AIDEAGRCFYCGT

-563 GCSICATTCP
+563 GCSICAITCP
-573 RHVIEMEDGP
+573 RHVIEMEDGQ

>member
-1 MMIPKKN
+1 MIRKENIK
-8 QTLVELE
+8 LVDHET
-15 SIIPLSR
+15 IIPLSR
-22 SSTEV
+22 LSTEI
-27 FKTGQWGQKKP
+27 FKTGQWSPRKP
-38 VFHEKLSPCRE
+38 LYREKLSPCRE

-55 DIPGILSYAAR
+55 DIPGILSCVAK
-66 GDIDGA
+66 GDFDGA
-72 LALILQ
+72 LALILH

-93 CQISCNR
+93 CQVNCNR

-113 RFIADYGQAA
+113 RFIADYGQAT
-123 PKMRSNQKGNK
+123 PQVWTNQKGNQVK
-134 VNVAVIGSGPS
+134 VAVIGSGPA

-157 HKVTIFEAR
+157 HKVAIFEAR

-178 EYRLPGEIVKRE
+178 EYRLPREIVKRE
-190 IDRILGLGIHL
+190 IDRILGLGIDL
-201 VTGEGVDIKKLTHMK
+201 VAGERVDTKKLTDIK
-216 ENYDY
+216 RKYDY
-221 VFLGTGAWMP
+221 VFLGTGAWVP

-238 EHRGAITYG
+238 EHRDTIIYG
-247 LDFLSQ
+247 LDFLSH
-253 GKKKAICERKKN
+253 GDKTGMCEGKKN

-286 DPDARITMVAPEK
+286 DPDAGITMVAPEK
-299 EGEFPAIPEGLVE
+299 EGEFPAIQEGLVE
-312 ALEEGVQMI
+312 AEQEGIHMI
-321 GEYQPVEFTGN
+321 GEYQPIEFIGK

-337 IKFVKTKV
+337 IKFIKTKV
-345 EKDQATGRYKLSPA
+345 EKDQATRRYRLSP
-359 VGKDLFID
+359 VKGKDRFLD

-377 FPDIRPFFGTIV
+377 IPDTSVFFESIV
-389 DKDSSKVFV
+389 DKDSSRVFV
-398 DESGATPLPGFY
+398 DELGSTPLFGFY
-410 AGGDLVRQRPAVADA
+410 AGGDVIRQRPAVAYA

-437 LKANGYEPEKILASL
+437 LEVNGYEPNRVMTSL
-452 KLGKGS
+452 KLGKGPS
-458 FLSINAFA
+458 LSISAFVDN
-466 EERGIDLG
+466 RGVDFG
-474 RAVEFAELNTLPYRK
+474 KVVGFSELNTLPYRK
-489 VEPHH
+489 VEQHH
-494 GIALPPWAR
+494 GITLPPEAR
-503 KNDFKEVNGGLEREA
+503 KTNFREVNRGLEKDA

-563 GCSICATTCP
+563 GCSICAITCP
-573 RHVIEMEDGP
+573 RHVIEMEDGQ

>member
-1 MMIPKKN
+1 MIRKENIK
-8 QTLVELE
+8 LVDHET
-15 SIIPLSR
+15 IIPLSR
-22 SSTEV
+22 LSTEI
-27 FKTGQWGQKKP
+27 FKTGQWSPRKP
-38 VFHEKLSPCRE
+38 LYREKLSPCRE

-55 DIPGILSYAAR
+55 DIPGILSCVAK
-66 GDIDGA
+66 GDFDGA
-72 LALILQ
+72 LALILH

-93 CQISCNR
+93 CQVNCNR

-113 RFIADYGQAA
+113 RFIADYGQAT
-123 PKMRSNQKGNK
+123 PQVWTNQKGNQVK
-134 VNVAVIGSGPS
+134 VAVIGSGPA

-178 EYRLPGEIVKRE
+178 EYRLPREIVKRE
-190 IDRILGLGIHL
+190 IDRILGLGIDL
-201 VTGEGVDIKKLTHMK
+201 VAGERVDTKKLTDIK
-216 ENYDY
+216 RKYDY
-221 VFLGTGAWMP
+221 VFLGTGAWVP

-238 EHRGAITYG
+238 EHRDTIIYG
-247 LDFLSQ
+247 LDFLSH
-253 GKKKAICERKKN
+253 GDKTGMCEGKKN

-286 DPDARITMVAPEK
+286 DPDAGITMVAPEK
-299 EGEFPAIPEGLVE
+299 EGEFPAIQEGLVE
-312 ALEEGVQMI
+312 AEQEGIHMI
-321 GEYQPVEFTGN
+321 GEYQPIEFIGK

-337 IKFVKTKV
+337 IKFIKTKV
-345 EKDQATGRYKLSPA
+345 EKDQATRRYRLSP
-359 VGKDLFID
+359 VKGKDRFLD

-377 FPDIRPFFGTIV
+377 IPDTSVFFESIV
-389 DKDSSKVFV
+389 DKESSRVFV
-398 DESGATPLPGFY
+398 DELGSTPLSGFY
-410 AGGDLVRQRPAVADA
+410 AGGDVIRQRPAVADA

-437 LKANGYEPEKILASL
+437 LEVNGYEPNRVMTSL
-452 KLGKGS
+452 KLGKGPS
-458 FLSINAFA
+458 LSISAFVDN
-466 EERGIDLG
+466 RGVDFG
-474 RAVEFAELNTLPYRK
+474 KVVGFSELNTLPYRK

-494 GIALPPWAR
+494 GITLPPEAR
-503 KNDFKEVNGGLEREA
+503 KTNFREVNRGLEKDA
-518 AIDEASRCFYCGT
+518 AIDEAGRCFYCGT

-563 GCSICATTCP
+563 GCSICAITCP
-573 RHVIEMEDGP
+573 RHVIEMEDGQ

>member
-1 MMIPKKN
+1 MIRKENIK
-8 QTLVELE
+8 LVDHET
-15 SIIPLSR
+15 IIPLSR
-22 SSTEV
+22 LSTEI
-27 FKTGQWGQKKP
+27 FKTGQWSPRKP
-38 VFHEKLSPCRE
+38 LYREKLSPCRE

-55 DIPGILSYAAR
+55 DIPGILSCVAK
-66 GDIDGA
+66 GDFDGA
-72 LALILQ
+72 LALILH

-93 CQISCNR
+93 CQVNCNR

-113 RFIADYGQAA
+113 RFIADYGQAT
-123 PKMRSNQKGNK
+123 PQVWTNQKGNQVK
-134 VNVAVIGSGPS
+134 VAVIGSGPA

-157 HKVTIFEAR
+157 HKVAIFEAR

-178 EYRLPGEIVKRE
+178 EYRLPREIVKRE

-253 GKKKAICERKKN
+253 GKKKAMCERKKN

-286 DPDARITMVAPEK
+286 DPDAGITMVAPEK
-299 EGEFPAIPEGLVE
+299 EGEFPAIQEGLVE
-312 ALEEGVQMI
+312 AEQEGIHMI
-321 GEYQPVEFTGN
+321 GEYQPIEFIGK

-337 IKFVKTKV
+337 IKFIKTKV
-345 EKDQATGRYKLSPA
+345 EKDQATGRYRLSP
-359 VGKDLFID
+359 VKGKDRFLD

-377 FPDIRPFFGTIV
+377 IPDTSVFFESIV
-389 DKDSSKVFV
+389 DKDSSRVFV
-398 DESGATPLPGFY
+398 DELGSTPLFGFY
-410 AGGDLVRQRPAVADA
+410 AGGDVIRQRPAVAYA

-437 LKANGYEPEKILASL
+437 LEVNGYEPNRVMTSL
-452 KLGKGS
+452 KLGKGPS
-458 FLSINAFA
+458 LSISAFVDN
-466 EERGIDLG
+466 RGVDFG
-474 RAVEFAELNTLPYRK
+474 KVVGFSELNTLPYRK
-489 VEPHH
+489 VEQHH
-494 GIALPPWAR
+494 GITLPPEAR
-503 KNDFKEVNGGLEREA
+503 KTNFREVNRGLEKDA
-518 AIDEASRCFYCGT
+518 AIDEAGRCFYCGT

-563 GCSICATTCP
+563 GCSICAITCP
-573 RHVIEMEDGP
+573 RHVIEMEDGQ

>member
-1 MMIPKKN
+1 MIRKENIK
-8 QTLVELE
+8 LVDHET
-15 SIIPLSR
+15 IIPLSR
-22 SSTEV
+22 LSTEI
-27 FKTGQWGQKKP
+27 FKTGQWSPRKP
-38 VFHEKLSPCRE
+38 LYREKLSPCRE

-55 DIPGILSYAAR
+55 DIPGILSCVAK
-66 GDIDGA
+66 GDFDGA
-72 LALILQ
+72 LALILH

-93 CQISCNR
+93 CQVNCNR

-113 RFIADYGQAA
+113 RFIADYGQAT
-123 PKMRSNQKGNK
+123 PQVWTNQKGNQVK
-134 VNVAVIGSGPS
+134 VAVIGSGPA

-157 HKVTIFEAR
+157 HKVAIFEAR

-178 EYRLPGEIVKRE
+178 EYRLPREIVKRE
-190 IDRILGLGIHL
+190 IDRILGLGIDL
-201 VTGEGVDIKKLTHMK
+201 VAGERVDTKKLTDIK
-216 ENYDY
+216 RKYDY
-221 VFLGTGAWMP
+221 VFLGTGAWVP

-238 EHRGAITYG
+238 EHRDTIIYG
-247 LDFLSQ
+247 LDFLSH
-253 GKKKAICERKKN
+253 GDKTGMCEGKKN

-286 DPDARITMVAPEK
+286 DPDAGITMVAPEK
-299 EGEFPAIPEGLVE
+299 EGEFPAIQEGLVE
-312 ALEEGVQMI
+312 AEQEGIHMI
-321 GEYQPVEFTGN
+321 GEYQPIEFIGK

-337 IKFVKTKV
+337 IKFIKTKV
-345 EKDQATGRYKLSPA
+345 EKDQATGRYRLSP
-359 VGKDLFID
+359 VKGKDRFLD

-377 FPDIRPFFGTIV
+377 IPDTSVFFESIV
-389 DKDSSKVFV
+389 DKDSSRVFV
-398 DESGATPLPGFY
+398 DELGSTPLFGFY
-410 AGGDLVRQRPAVADA
+410 AGGDVIRQRPAVAYA

-437 LKANGYEPEKILASL
+437 LEVNGYEPNRVMTSL
-452 KLGKGS
+452 KLGKGPS
-458 FLSINAFA
+458 LSISAFVDN
-466 EERGIDLG
+466 RGVDFGKVVGFSEI
-474 RAVEFAELNTLPYRK
+474 NTLTYRK

-494 GIALPPWAR
+494 GITLSPEAR
-503 KNDFKEVNGGLEREA
+503 KTNFREVNRGLEKDA
-518 AIDEASRCFYCGT
+518 AIDEAGRCFYCGT

-563 GCSICATTCP
+563 GCSICAITCP
-573 RHVIEMEDGP
+573 RHVIEMEDGQ

>member
-1 MMIPKKN
+1 MIRKENIK
-8 QTLVELE
+8 LVDHET
-15 SIIPLSR
+15 IIPLSR
-22 SSTEV
+22 LSTEI
-27 FKTGQWGQKKP
+27 FKTGQWSPRKP
-38 VFHEKLSPCRE
+38 LYREKLSPCRE

-55 DIPGILSYAAR
+55 DIPGILSCVAK
-66 GDIDGA
+66 GDFDGA
-72 LALILQ
+72 LALILH

-93 CQISCNR
+93 CQVNCNR

-113 RFIADYGQAA
+113 RFIADYGQAT
-123 PKMRSNQKGNK
+123 PQVWTNQKGNQVK
-134 VNVAVIGSGPS
+134 VAVIGSGPA

-178 EYRLPGEIVKRE
+178 EYRLPREIVKRE
-190 IDRILGLGIHL
+190 IDRILGLGIDL
-201 VTGEGVDIKKLTHMK
+201 VAGERVDTKKLTDIK
-216 ENYDY
+216 RKYDY
-221 VFLGTGAWMP
+221 VFLGTGAWVP

-238 EHRGAITYG
+238 EHRDTIIYG
-247 LDFLSQ
+247 LDFLSH
-253 GKKKAICERKKN
+253 GDKTGMCEGKKN

-286 DPDARITMVAPEK
+286 DPDAGITMVAPEK
-299 EGEFPAIPEGLVE
+299 EGEFPAIQEGLVE
-312 ALEEGVQMI
+312 AEQEGIHMI
-321 GEYQPVEFTGN
+321 GEYQPIEFIGK

-337 IKFVKTKV
+337 IKFIKTKV
-345 EKDQATGRYKLSPA
+345 EKDQATRRYRLSP
-359 VGKDLFID
+359 VKGKDRFLD

-377 FPDIRPFFGTIV
+377 IPDTSVFFESIV
-389 DKDSSKVFV
+389 DKDSSRVFV
-398 DESGATPLPGFY
+398 DELGSTPLFGFY
-410 AGGDLVRQRPAVADA
+410 AGGDVIRQRPAVAYA

-437 LKANGYEPEKILASL
+437 LEVNGYEPNRVMTSL
-452 KLGKGS
+452 KLGKGPS
-458 FLSINAFA
+458 LSISAFVDN
-466 EERGIDLG
+466 RGVDFG
-474 RAVEFAELNTLPYRK
+474 KVVGFSELNTLPYRK
-489 VEPHH
+489 VEQHH
-494 GIALPPWAR
+494 GITLPPEAR
-503 KNDFKEVNGGLEREA
+503 KTNFREVNRGLEKDA
-518 AIDEASRCFYCGT
+518 AIDEAGRCFYCGT

-563 GCSICATTCP
+563 GCSICAITCP
-573 RHVIEMEDGP
+573 RHVIEMEDGQ

>member
-1 MMIPKKN
+1 MIRKENIK
-8 QTLVELE
+8 LVDHET
-15 SIIPLSR
+15 IIPLSR
-22 SSTEV
+22 LSTEI
-27 FKTGQWGQKKP
+27 FKTGQWSPRKP
-38 VFHEKLSPCRE
+38 LYREKLSPCRE

-55 DIPGILSYAAR
+55 DIPGILSCVAK
-66 GDIDGA
+66 GDFDGA
-72 LALILQ
+72 LALILH

-93 CQISCNR
+93 CQVNCNR

-113 RFIADYGQAA
+113 RFIADYGQAT
-123 PKMRSNQKGNK
+123 PQVWTNQKGNQVK
-134 VNVAVIGSGPS
+134 VAVIGSGPA

-178 EYRLPGEIVKRE
+178 EYRLPREIVKRE
-190 IDRILGLGIHL
+190 IDRILGLGIDL
-201 VTGEGVDIKKLTHMK
+201 VAGERVDTKKLTDIK
-216 ENYDY
+216 RKYDY
-221 VFLGTGAWMP
+221 VFLGTGAWVP

-238 EHRGAITYG
+238 EHRDTIIYG
-247 LDFLSQ
+247 LDFLSH
-253 GKKKAICERKKN
+253 GDKTGMCEGKKN

-286 DPDARITMVAPEK
+286 DPDAGITIVAPEK
-299 EGEFPAIPEGLVE
+299 EGEFPAIQEGLVE
-312 ALEEGVQMI
+312 AEQEGIHMI
-321 GEYQPVEFTGN
+321 GEYQPIEFIGK

-337 IKFVKTKV
+337 IKFIKTKV
-345 EKDQATGRYKLSPA
+345 EKDQATGRYRLSP
-359 VGKDLFID
+359 VKGKDRFLD

-377 FPDIRPFFGTIV
+377 IPDTSVFFESIV
-389 DKDSSKVFV
+389 DKESSRVFV
-398 DESGATPLPGFY
+398 DELGSTPLSGFY
-410 AGGDLVRQRPAVADA
+410 AGGDVIRQRPAVADA

-437 LKANGYEPEKILASL
+437 LEVNGYEPNRVMTSL
-452 KLGKGS
+452 KLGKGPS
-458 FLSINAFA
+458 LSISAFVDN
-466 EERGIDLG
+466 RGVDFG
-474 RAVEFAELNTLPYRK
+474 KVVGFSELNTLPYRK

-494 GIALPPWAR
+494 GITLPPEAR
-503 KNDFKEVNGGLEREA
+503 KTNFREVNRGLEKDA
-518 AIDEASRCFYCGT
+518 AIDEAGRCFYCGT

-563 GCSICATTCP
+563 GCSICAITCP
-573 RHVIEMEDGP
+573 RHVIEMEDGQ

>member
-1 MMIPKKN
+1 MIRKENIK
-8 QTLVELE
+8 LVDHET
-15 SIIPLSR
+15 IIPLSR
-22 SSTEV
+22 LSTEI
-27 FKTGQWGQKKP
+27 FKTGQWSPRKP
-38 VFHEKLSPCRE
+38 LYREKLSPCRE

-55 DIPGILSYAAR
+55 DIPGILSCVAK
-66 GDIDGA
+66 GDFDGA
-72 LALILQ
+72 LALILH

-93 CQISCNR
+93 CQVNCNR

-113 RFIADYGQAA
+113 RFIADYGQAT
-123 PKMRSNQKGNK
+123 PQVWTNQKGNQVK
-134 VNVAVIGSGPS
+134 VAVIGSGPA

-157 HKVTIFEAR
+157 HKVAIFEAR

-178 EYRLPGEIVKRE
+178 EYRLPREIVKRE
-190 IDRILGLGIHL
+190 IDRILGLGIDL
-201 VTGEGVDIKKLTHMK
+201 VAGERVDTKKLTDIK
-216 ENYDY
+216 RKYDY
-221 VFLGTGAWMP
+221 VFLGTGAWVP

-238 EHRGAITYG
+238 EHRDTIIYG
-247 LDFLSQ
+247 LDFLSH
-253 GKKKAICERKKN
+253 GDKTGMCEGKKN

-286 DPDARITMVAPEK
+286 DPDAGITMVAPEK
-299 EGEFPAIPEGLVE
+299 EGEFPAIQEGLVE
-312 ALEEGVQMI
+312 AEQEGIHMI
-321 GEYQPVEFTGN
+321 GEYQPIEFIGK

-337 IKFVKTKV
+337 IKFIKTKV
-345 EKDQATGRYKLSPA
+345 EKDQATRRYRLSP
-359 VGKDLFID
+359 VKGKDRFLD

-377 FPDIRPFFGTIV
+377 IPDTSVFFESIV
-389 DKDSSKVFV
+389 DKDSSRVFV
-398 DESGATPLPGFY
+398 DELGSTPLFGFY
-410 AGGDLVRQRPAVADA
+410 AGGDVIRQRPAVADA

-437 LKANGYEPEKILASL
+437 LEVNGYEPNRVMTSL
-452 KLGKGS
+452 KLGKGPS
-458 FLSINAFA
+458 LSISAFVDN
-466 EERGIDLG
+466 RGVDFG
-474 RAVEFAELNTLPYRK
+474 KVVGFSELNTLPYRK

-494 GIALPPWAR
+494 GITLPPEAR
-503 KNDFKEVNGGLEREA
+503 KTNFREVNRGLEKDA
-518 AIDEASRCFYCGT
+518 AIDEAGRCFYCGT

-563 GCSICATTCP
+563 GCSICAITCP
-573 RHVIEMEDGP
+573 RHVIEMEDGQ

>member
-1 MMIPKKN
+1 MIRKENIK
-8 QTLVELE
+8 LVDHET
-15 SIIPLSR
+15 IIPLSR
-22 SSTEV
+22 LSTEI
-27 FKTGQWGQKKP
+27 FKTGQWSPRKP
-38 VFHEKLSPCRE
+38 LYREKLSPCRE

-55 DIPGILSYAAR
+55 DIPGILSCVAK
-66 GDIDGA
+66 GDFDGA
-72 LALILQ
+72 LALILH

-93 CQISCNR
+93 CQVNCNR

-113 RFIADYGQAA
+113 RFIADYGQAT
-123 PKMRSNQKGNK
+123 PQVWTNQKGNQVK
-134 VNVAVIGSGPS
+134 VAVIGSGPA

-157 HKVTIFEAR
+157 HKVAIFEAR

-178 EYRLPGEIVKRE
+178 EYRLPREIVKRE
-190 IDRILGLGIHL
+190 IDRILGLGIDL
-201 VTGEGVDIKKLTHMK
+201 VAGERVDTKKLTDIK
-216 ENYDY
+216 RKYDY
-221 VFLGTGAWMP
+221 VFLGTGAWVP

-238 EHRGAITYG
+238 EHRDTIIYG
-247 LDFLSQ
+247 LDFLSH
-253 GKKKAICERKKN
+253 GDKTGMCEGKKN

-286 DPDARITMVAPEK
+286 DPDAGITIVAPEK
-299 EGEFPAIPEGLVE
+299 EGEFPAIQEGLVE
-312 ALEEGVQMI
+312 AEQEGIHMI
-321 GEYQPVEFTGN
+321 GEYQPIEFIGK

-337 IKFVKTKV
+337 IKFIKTKV
-345 EKDQATGRYKLSPA
+345 EKDQATGRYRLSP
-359 VGKDLFID
+359 VKGKDRFLD

-377 FPDIRPFFGTIV
+377 IPDTSVFFESIV
-389 DKDSSKVFV
+389 DKESSRVFV
-398 DESGATPLPGFY
+398 DELGSTPLSGFY
-410 AGGDLVRQRPAVADA
+410 AGGDVIRQRPAVADA

-437 LKANGYEPEKILASL
+437 LEVNGYEPNRVMTSL
-452 KLGKGS
+452 KLGKGTS
-458 FLSINAFA
+458 LSISAFVDN
-466 EERGIDLG
+466 RGVDFGKVVGFSEI
-474 RAVEFAELNTLPYRK
+474 NTLTYRK

-494 GIALPPWAR
+494 GITLSPEAR
-503 KNDFKEVNGGLEREA
+503 KTNFREVNRGLEKEA
-518 AIDEASRCFYCGT
+518 AIDEAGRCFYCGT

-563 GCSICATTCP
+563 GCSICAITCP
-573 RHVIEMEDGP
+573 RHVIEMEDGQ

>member
-1 MMIPKKN
+1 MIRKENIK
-8 QTLVELE
+8 LVDHET
-15 SIIPLSR
+15 IIPLSR
-22 SSTEV
+22 LSTEI
-27 FKTGQWGQKKP
+27 FKTGQWSPRKP
-38 VFHEKLSPCRE
+38 LYREKLSPCRE

-55 DIPGILSYAAR
+55 DIPGILSCVAK
-66 GDIDGA
+66 GDFDGA
-72 LALILQ
+72 LALILH

-93 CQISCNR
+93 CQVNCNR

-113 RFIADYGQAA
+113 RFIADYGQAT
-123 PKMRSNQKGNK
+123 PQVWTNQKGNQVK
-134 VNVAVIGSGPS
+134 VAVIGSGPA

-178 EYRLPGEIVKRE
+178 EYRLPREIVKRE
-190 IDRILGLGIHL
+190 IDRILGLGIDL
-201 VTGEGVDIKKLTHMK
+201 VAGERVDTKKLTDIK
-216 ENYDY
+216 RKYDY
-221 VFLGTGAWMP
+221 VFLGTGAWVP

-238 EHRGAITYG
+238 EHRDTIIYG
-247 LDFLSQ
+247 LDFLSH
-253 GKKKAICERKKN
+253 GDKTGMCEGKKN

-286 DPDARITMVAPEK
+286 DPDAGITMVAPEK
-299 EGEFPAIPEGLVE
+299 EGEFPAIQEGLVE
-312 ALEEGVQMI
+312 AEQEGIHMI
-321 GEYQPVEFTGN
+321 GEYQPIEFIGK

-337 IKFVKTKV
+337 IKFIKTKV
-345 EKDQATGRYKLSPA
+345 EKDQATRRYRLSP
-359 VGKDLFID
+359 VKGKDRFLD

-377 FPDIRPFFGTIV
+377 IPDTSVFFESIV
-389 DKDSSKVFV
+389 DKESSRVFV
-398 DESGATPLPGFY
+398 DELGSTPLSGFY
-410 AGGDLVRQRPAVADA
+410 AGGDVIRQRPAVADA

-437 LKANGYEPEKILASL
+437 LEVNGYEPNRVMTSL
-452 KLGKGS
+452 KLGKGPS
-458 FLSINAFA
+458 LSISAFVDN
-466 EERGIDLG
+466 RGVDFG
-474 RAVEFAELNTLPYRK
+474 KVVGFSELNTLPYRK
-489 VEPHH
+489 VEQHH
-494 GIALPPWAR
+494 GITLPPEAR
-503 KNDFKEVNGGLEREA
+503 KTNFREVNRGLEKDA
-518 AIDEASRCFYCGT
+518 AIDEAGRCFYCGT

-563 GCSICATTCP
+563 GCSICAITCP
-573 RHVIEMEDGP
+573 RHVIEMEDGQ

>member
-1 MMIPKKN
+1 MIRKENIK
-8 QTLVELE
+8 LVDHET
-15 SIIPLSR
+15 IIPLSR
-22 SSTEV
+22 LSTEI
-27 FKTGQWGQKKP
+27 FKTGQWSPRKP
-38 VFHEKLSPCRE
+38 LYREKLSPCRE

-55 DIPGILSYAAR
+55 DIPGILSCVAK
-66 GDIDGA
+66 GDFDGA
-72 LALILQ
+72 LALILH

-93 CQISCNR
+93 CQVNCNR

-113 RFIADYGQAA
+113 RFIADYGQAT
-123 PKMRSNQKGNK
+123 PQVWTNQKGNQVK
-134 VNVAVIGSGPS
+134 VAVIGSGPA

-178 EYRLPGEIVKRE
+178 EYRLPREIVKRE
-190 IDRILGLGIHL
+190 IDRILGLGIDL
-201 VTGEGVDIKKLTHMK
+201 VAGERVDTKKLTDIK
-216 ENYDY
+216 RKYDY
-221 VFLGTGAWMP
+221 VFLGTGAWVP

-238 EHRGAITYG
+238 EHRDTIIYG
-247 LDFLSQ
+247 LDFLSH
-253 GKKKAICERKKN
+253 GDKTGMCEGKKN

-286 DPDARITMVAPEK
+286 DPDAGITMVAPEK
-299 EGEFPAIPEGLVE
+299 EGEFPAIQEGLVE
-312 ALEEGVQMI
+312 AEQEGIHMI
-321 GEYQPVEFTGN
+321 GEYQPIEFIGK

-337 IKFVKTKV
+337 IKFIKTKV
-345 EKDQATGRYKLSPA
+345 EKDQATRRYRLSP
-359 VGKDLFID
+359 VKGKDRFLD

-377 FPDIRPFFGTIV
+377 IPDTSVFFESIV
-389 DKDSSKVFV
+389 DKDSSRVFV
-398 DESGATPLPGFY
+398 DELGSTPLFGFY
-410 AGGDLVRQRPAVADA
+410 AGGDVIRQRPAVAYA

-437 LKANGYEPEKILASL
+437 LEVNGYEPNRVMTSL
-452 KLGKGS
+452 KLGKGPS
-458 FLSINAFA
+458 LSISAFVDN
-466 EERGIDLG
+466 RGVDFG
-474 RAVEFAELNTLPYRK
+474 KVVGFSELNTLPYRK

-494 GIALPPWAR
+494 GITLPPEAR
-503 KNDFKEVNGGLEREA
+503 KTNFREVNRGLEKDA
-518 AIDEASRCFYCGT
+518 AIDEAGRCFYCGT

-563 GCSICATTCP
+563 GCSICAITCP
-573 RHVIEMEDGP
+573 RHVIEMEDGQ

>member
-1 MMIPKKN
+1 MIRKENIK
-8 QTLVELE
+8 LVDHET
-15 SIIPLSR
+15 IIPLSR
-22 SSTEV
+22 LSTEI
-27 FKTGQWGQKKP
+27 FKTGQWSPRKP
-38 VFHEKLSPCRE
+38 LYREKLSPCRE

-55 DIPGILSYAAR
+55 DIPGILSCVAK
-66 GDIDGA
+66 GDFDGA
-72 LALILQ
+72 LALILH

-93 CQISCNR
+93 CQVNCNR

-113 RFIADYGQAA
+113 RFIADYGQAT
-123 PKMRSNQKGNK
+123 PQVWTNQKGNQVK
-134 VNVAVIGSGPS
+134 VAVIGSGPA

-157 HKVTIFEAR
+157 HRVTMFEAR

-178 EYRLPGEIVKRE
+178 EYRLPREIVKRE
-190 IDRILGLGIHL
+190 IDRILGLGIDL
-201 VTGEGVDIKKLTHMK
+201 VAGERVDTKKLTDIK
-216 ENYDY
+216 RKYDY
-221 VFLGTGAWMP
+221 VFLGTGAWVP

-238 EHRGAITYG
+238 EHRDTIIYG
-247 LDFLSQ
+247 LDFLSH
-253 GKKKAICERKKN
+253 GDKTGMCEGKKN

-286 DPDARITMVAPEK
+286 DPDAGITMVAPEK
-299 EGEFPAIPEGLVE
+299 EGEFPAIQEGIVE
-312 ALEEGVQMI
+312 AEQEGIHMI
-321 GEYQPVEFTGN
+321 GEYQPIEFIGK

-337 IKFVKTKV
+337 IKFIKTKV
-345 EKDQATGRYKLSPA
+345 EKDQATGRYRLSP
-359 VGKDLFID
+359 VKGKDRFLD

-377 FPDIRPFFGTIV
+377 IPDTSVFFESIV
-389 DKDSSKVFV
+389 DKESSRVFV
-398 DESGATPLPGFY
+398 DELGSTPLSGFY
-410 AGGDLVRQRPAVADA
+410 AGGDVIRQRPAVADA

-437 LKANGYEPEKILASL
+437 LEVNGYEPNRVMTSL
-452 KLGKGS
+452 KLGKGTS
-458 FLSINAFA
+458 LSISAFVDN
-466 EERGIDLG
+466 RGVDFGKVVGFSEI
-474 RAVEFAELNTLPYRK
+474 NTLTYRK

-494 GIALPPWAR
+494 GITLSPEAR
-503 KNDFKEVNGGLEREA
+503 KTNFREVNRGLEKEA
-518 AIDEASRCFYCGT
+518 AIDEAGRCFYCGT

-563 GCSICATTCP
+563 GCSICAITCP
-573 RHVIEMEDGP
+573 RHVIEMEDGQ

>member
-1 MMIPKKN
+1 MIRKENIK
-8 QTLVELE
+8 LVDHET
-15 SIIPLSR
+15 IIPLSR
-22 SSTEV
+22 LSTEI
-27 FKTGQWGQKKP
+27 FKTGQWSPRKP
-38 VFHEKLSPCRE
+38 LYREKLSPCRE

-55 DIPGILSYAAR
+55 DIPGILSCVAK
-66 GDIDGA
+66 GDFDGA
-72 LALILQ
+72 LALILH

-93 CQISCNR
+93 CQVNCNR

-113 RFIADYGQAA
+113 RFIADYGQAT
-123 PKMRSNQKGNK
+123 PQVWTNQKGNQVK
-134 VNVAVIGSGPS
+134 VAVIGSGPA

-157 HKVTIFEAR
+157 HKVAIFEAR

-178 EYRLPGEIVKRE
+178 EYRLPREIVKRE
-190 IDRILGLGIHL
+190 IDRILGLGIDL
-201 VTGEGVDIKKLTHMK
+201 VAGERVDTKKLTDIK
-216 ENYDY
+216 RKYDY
-221 VFLGTGAWMP
+221 VFLGTGAWVP

-238 EHRGAITYG
+238 EHRDTIIYG
-247 LDFLSQ
+247 LDFLSH
-253 GKKKAICERKKN
+253 GDKTGMCEGKKN

-286 DPDARITMVAPEK
+286 DPDAGITIVAPEK
-299 EGEFPAIPEGLVE
+299 EGEFPAIQEGLVE
-312 ALEEGVQMI
+312 AEQEGIHMI
-321 GEYQPVEFTGN
+321 GEYQPIEFIGK

-337 IKFVKTKV
+337 IKFIKTKV
-345 EKDQATGRYKLSPA
+345 EKDQATGRYRLSP
-359 VGKDLFID
+359 VKGKDRFLD

-377 FPDIRPFFGTIV
+377 IPDTSVFFESIV
-389 DKDSSKVFV
+389 DKESSRVFV
-398 DESGATPLPGFY
+398 DELGSTPLSGFY
-410 AGGDLVRQRPAVADA
+410 AGGDVIRQRPAVADA

-437 LKANGYEPEKILASL
+437 LEVNGYEPNRVMTSL
-452 KLGKGS
+452 KLGKGPS
-458 FLSINAFA
+458 LSISAFVDN
-466 EERGIDLG
+466 RGVDFGKVVGFSEI
-474 RAVEFAELNTLPYRK
+474 NTLTYRK

-494 GIALPPWAR
+494 GITLSPEAR
-503 KNDFKEVNGGLEREA
+503 KTNFREVNRGLEKDA
-518 AIDEASRCFYCGT
+518 AIDEAGRCFYCGT

-563 GCSICATTCP
+563 GCSICAITCP
-573 RHVIEMEDGP
+573 RHVIEMEDGQ